1 MRKGA
6 ALVAVVTMSVGTLTA
21 CSGGGS
27 YCSELQNYGEA
38 VKNFKDLTDPETV
51 DKLNTEAKK
60 LSKSAPEELKA
71 SWKVT
76 SQYLA
81 DVKDAGGDKAKLS
94 QLAKDSGPKLAAA
107 GEAIAKQGKDTCNVT
122 ISS

>member
-21 CSGGGS
+21 CAGGGN

-38 VKNFKDLTDPETV
+38 VKNFKDLSDPETV

-60 LSKSAPEELKA
+60 LSKTAPDDLKD

-81 DVKDAGGDKAKLS
+81 DVKDAAGDKARLD
-94 QLAKDSGPKLAAA
+94 QLAKDAGPKLAIA
-107 GEAIAKQGKDTCNVT
+107 GQAIAKQGQATCNVT
-122 ISS
+122 IQS

>member
-6 ALVAVVTMSVGTLTA
+6 ALVAVVVLCAGTLTA
-21 CSGGGS
+21 CAGGAN

-38 VKNFKDLTDPETV
+38 VKNFKDLSDPETV
-51 DKLNTEAKK
+51 DKLTTEAKK
-60 LSKSAPEELKA
+60 LSKSAPDELKD
-71 SWKVT
+71 SWQVM

-81 DVKDAGGDKAKLS
+81 EVKDAGGDKARLD
-94 QLAKDSGPKLAAA
+94 QLAKDNGPKLVTA

>member
-6 ALVAVVTMSVGTLTA
+6 ALVAVVTMSAGALTA
-21 CSGGGS
+21 CAGGGN

-38 VKNFKDLTDPETV
+38 VKNFKDLSDPETV
-51 DKLNTEAKK
+51 DKLTTEAKK
-60 LSKSAPEELKA
+60 LSKSAPDDLKD
-71 SWKVT
+71 SWKVM

-81 DVKDAGGDKAKLS
+81 DVKDADGDKAKLNA
-94 QLAKDSGPKLAAA
+94 LAKDSGPELVTA
-107 GEAIAKQGKDTCNVT
+107 GEAIAKQGKDTCDVT

>member
-6 ALVAVVTMSVGTLTA
+6 ALVAVVTLSAGVLTA
-21 CSGGGS
+21 CAGGGD
-27 YCSELQNYGEA
+27 YCSELQNYREA
-38 VKNFKDLTDPETV
+38 VKNFKDLSDPETV

-60 LSKSAPEELKA
+60 LSKSSPDELKD

-76 SQYLA
+76 SEYLA
-81 DVKDAGGDKAKLS
+81 DVKDADGDKAKLA
-94 QLAKDSGPKLAAA
+94 QLAKDAGPKLATA
-107 GEAIAKQGKDTCNVT
+107 GEAIAKQGQATCNVT

>member
-6 ALVAVVTMSVGTLTA
+6 ALVAVVTLSAGTLTA
-21 CSGGGS
+21 CAGGGS

-51 DKLNTEAKK
+51 DKLNTEARK
-60 LSKSAPEELKA
+60 LSKSAPEELKD

-81 DVKDAGGDKAKLS
+81 AVKDAGGDKARLN

-107 GEAIAKQGKDTCNVT
+107 GEAIAKQGQETCNVT

>member
-6 ALVAVVTMSVGTLTA
+6 ALVAVVVLSGATLTA
-21 CSGGGS
+21 CAGGAN

-38 VKNFKDLTDPETV
+38 VKNFKDLSDPETV
-51 DKLNTEAKK
+51 DKLSTEAKK
-60 LSKSAPEELKA
+60 LSKSSPAELKD
-71 SWKVT
+71 SWKVM

-81 DVKDAGGDKAKLS
+81 DVKDAGGDKARLD
-94 QLAKDSGPKLAAA
+94 QLAKDSGPELVTA